1 MPVGNQLISQFQEDV
16 VPNKSEVRQTWGI
29 FWGQLKIFL
38 TYRTWVI
45 TDTFNTIVSIAIY
58 YFLSLQVKPAQ
69 LAASGYGSSYLAFSL
84 IGIAFANYLWFCIN
98 RISHS
103 MQSEIR
109 EGTFETIASSPIKMR
124 SYLFGQAARGFLVGL
139 YYMVGALAVGVFLF
153 KAPLHFEPATVAT
166 SVLVLIFMIL
176 SHLGLGIV
184 VAGIVLVY
192 KQADPVTFMVSLFME
207 FFAGALFPLQ
217 LLDKYPAL
225 AVASQLMPYT
235 YALDALRKSL
245 IQGATIASR
254 DILFD
259 LGVLVIYA
267 VILLPLGLWSFRVGY
282 DKIRVE
288 GTTSSY

>member
-1 MPVGNQLISQFQEDV
+1 MDNQLITYFQDNV
-16 VPNKSEVRQTWGI
+16 APDKSEVRQTWGI
-29 FWGQLKIFL
+29 FWGQLKIFM
-38 TYRTWVI
+38 TYRTWVV

-58 YFLSLQVKPAQ
+58 YFLSLQVQPSQ
-69 LAASGYGSSYLAFSL
+69 IAASGYGTSYLAFSL

-109 EGTFETIASSPIKMR
+109 EGTFETIASSPIRMR

-139 YYMVGALAVGVFLF
+139 YYMVGALAVGVYGFN
-153 KAPLHFEPATVAT
+153 APLHFEPAALLT
-166 SVLVLIFMIL
+166 SSLVLVFMVL
-176 SHLGLGIV
+176 SHLGLGIFI
-184 VAGIVLVY
+184 AGIVLVY

-217 LLDKYPAL
+217 LLSKYPPL
-225 AVASQLMPYT
+225 AIASELMPYT

-245 IQGATIASR
+245 IQGATLASQN
-254 DILFD
+254 ILFD
-259 LGVLVIYA
+259 LAVLVVYA
-267 VILLPLGLWSFRVGY
+267 VILLPLGLWSFNVGY
-282 DKIRVE
+282 DRIRTE

>member
-1 MPVGNQLISQFQEDV
+1 MNDTLIALFQEPVHPDR
-16 VPNKSEVRQTWGI
+16 SEARQTWGV
-29 FWGQLKIFL
+29 FWAQLKIFL
-38 TYRTWVI
+38 TYRTWFV
-45 TDTFNTIVSIAIY
+45 TDTFNTVVSIAIY
-58 YFLSLQVKPAQ
+58 YFLSLQVQPIQ
-69 LAASGYGSSYLAFSL
+69 LAERGYGTSYLAFSL
-84 IGIAFANYLWFCIN
+84 IGVAFANYLWFCIN

-109 EGTFETIASSPIKMR
+109 EGTFETVASSPVKMR
-124 SYLFGQAARGFLVGL
+124 SYLFGQAGRGFLIGL
-139 YYMVGALAVGVFLF
+139 YYMLGALAVGVFGF
-153 KAPLHFEPATVAT
+153 NAPLHFEPAAIAT
-166 SVLVLIFMIL
+166 SCLVLIFMIM

-192 KQADPVTFMVSLFME
+192 KQADPVTFMISLFME

-217 LLDKYPAL
+217 LLNNYPVL

-245 IQGATIASR
+245 IQGATIANA

-259 LGVLVIYA
+259 LGVLIIYA

-282 DKIRVE
+282 DKIRME
-288 GTTSSY
+288 GTTSVY

>member
-1 MPVGNQLISQFQEDV
+1 MNSEIISYFRDSEPPVRSDA
-16 VPNKSEVRQTWGI
+16 RQTWGI

-45 TDTFNTIVSIAIY
+45 TDTFNTIVSITIY
-58 YFLSLQVKPAQ
+58 YFLSLQVQPSQ
-69 LAASGYGSSYLAFSL
+69 LEASGYGSSYLAFSL

-109 EGTFETIASSPIKMR
+109 EGTFETIAASPIKMH

-139 YYMVGALAVGVFLF
+139 YYMLGALAVGVFGF
-153 KAPLHFEPATVAT
+153 NAPLHFEPAVVAT
-166 SVLVLIFMIL
+166 SVLVLIFMIV

-184 VAGIVLVY
+184 VAGVVLVY

-217 LLDKYPAL
+217 LLDKYPLLAL
-225 AVASQLMPYT
+225 ASELMPYT

-245 IQGATIASR
+245 ILGATVASPG
-254 DILFD
+254 ILFD
-259 LGVLVIYA
+259 LAVLVIYA

-282 DKIRVE
+282 DRVRAE
-288 GTTSSY
+288 GTTSVY